1 VLQEFI
7 NISSIVLSHRDDF
20 VIDIIMQMLLFF
32 WLSIHE
38 QNSADFHVEGR
49 NMSRVYFFVLNGIV
63 VSKNCVEGSRNVCK
77 GDGHL
82 LNVFDNGICLLVPSL
97 LP

>member
-1 VLQEFI
+1 MNRILQTFMWK
-7 NISSIVLSHRDDF
+7 
-20 VIDIIMQMLLFF
+20 DIICQE
-32 WLSIHE
+32 SI
-38 QNSADFHVEGR
+38 
-49 NMSRVYFFVLNGIV
+49 FFVLNGIV

-82 LNVFDNGICLLVPSL
+82 INVFDNGICLLVPSH